1 MSILDKLRL
10 DGKSVFITG
19 GSRGL
24 GREMVLGLA
33 DAGADITMVARNL
46 ESLEQT
52 AADVRNLGRRA
63 TCIAADMAD
72 PITCEGICQQ
82 ALAEH
87 GPFDILV
94 NNIGGRRAN
103 VALQDMPL
111 DQWQSL
117 IDLNLTA
124 TFLCCKHIGGAMIAR
139 GQDPFGGFSQFFQR
153 ADIRIGNLECVV
165 ATTGSAGDKNY
176 TFRAHPRT
184 LPVLRRHF
192 DALALANN
200 HSGDFGKDAFLETMQ
215 HVDAAGIARF
225 GGGRNLTEAHAPLWI
240 RQNGLKVAVLSYN
253 EFKPRSFEA
262 GADTP
267 GIAWSEDSQ
276 VVADIRAA
284 RRAGRREQ
292 VSAPPAPAAEA
303 VKLSGAD
310 LMGRE
315 LFIDSATERAPR
327 AASSMFSFTLRSAKM
342 PMFSGT

>member
-52 AADVRNLGRRA
+52 AADVRNLGRNA

-72 PITCEGICQQ
+72 PITCESICQQ
-82 ALAEH
+82 ALAAH

-139 GQDPFGGFSQFFQR
+139 GQGGR
-153 ADIRIGNLECVV
+153 VINLASINAMV
-165 ATTGSAGDKNY
+165 AGRNIQGRHYEAAK
-176 TFRAHPRT
+176 AA
-184 LPVLRRHF
+184 VLMLTRS
-192 DALALANN
+192 LAVDWA
-200 HSGDFGKDAFLETMQ
+200 Q
-215 HVDAAGIARF
+215 HVITVNAICPGIFATEPNKVWAQKNPEIIDAYVQTIPMRKLGDPEDLGALVVYLASDAARYMTGAALVID
-225 GGGRNLTEAHAPLWI
+225 GGYTCL
-240 RQNGLKVAVLSYN
+240 
-253 EFKPRSFEA
+253 
-262 GADTP
+262 
-267 GIAWSEDSQ
+267 
-276 VVADIRAA
+276 
-284 RRAGRREQ
+284 
-292 VSAPPAPAAEA
+292 
-303 VKLSGAD
+303 
-310 LMGRE
+310 
-315 LFIDSATERAPR
+315 
-327 AASSMFSFTLRSAKM
+327 
-342 PMFSGT
+342 